1 MKNEEVKGMD
11 LKEALKEAMRGELEG
26 RELYAMTAEKV
37 TDEKAKRIFEHLAQ
51 EEYSHYKT
59 LEEIASCY
67 FEGKPVKAPKLS
79 KLESFEDAK
88 SPIFTEDFK
97 NFLKDK
103 HFEMSA
109 MSIGMKLELE
119 SSKAYKEM
127 ADAIDDKTLK
137 ELFSDLSEWEMGHYN
152 ALKNQVDYLK
162 EHYEAQNSLF
172 RF

>member
-1 MKNEEVKGMD
+1 MD
-11 LKEALKEAMRGELEG
+11 VKEALKEAMRGELEG

-37 TDEKAKRIFEHLAQ
+37 TDEKAKKIFEHLAQ
-51 EEYSHYKT
+51 EEYSHYKA

-67 FEGKPVKAPKLS
+67 FEGKPVKVPKLS
-79 KLESFEDAK
+79 KLESFEEAK

-109 MSIGMKLELE
+109 LSIGMKLELE
-119 SSKAYKEM
+119 SSKTYKEM

-137 ELFSDLSEWEMGHYN
+137 ELFSYLSEWEMGHYN
-152 ALKNQVDYLK
+152 ALKTQVDYLK
-162 EHYEAQNSLF
+162 ENYEAQNSLF